1 MYESLN
7 IEQKQIVQSSGNILV
22 TACPGS
28 GKTRTLIHKIA
39 YELDQCKDNSKMI
52 AAITYTNAA
61 ADEIESR
68 IEKMGIK
75 SEQLWTGTIHAF
87 CLEWILRPYAGY
99 CNRLKQGFTVID
111 EYTANKI
118 KEEICRKFNANI
130 YDTNTKANRKG
141 KLLNSNDN
149 NKKAASEYHK
159 FLNENKYIDFDL
171 IMYLSY
177 KILVSY
183 PRICSCMGNI
193 FRMICV
199 DEYQDTQDI
208 AYGILGC
215 IFRASVNKPMAFIVG
230 DVDQAIYGGLGGVA
244 KSKKELEEEFGN
256 IEFEEK
262 TISGCYRSCQT
273 IVDLYSNF
281 QLNQYKISS
290 LGNNKDDRGTIC
302 FNKAIDREEL
312 YNYIAQ
318 IVQENLV
325 KGIAPNQICII
336 APRWEIVIPC
346 ARSLNTA
353 LKDIEFDAPGLS
365 PLGRNHD
372 NIFFKIARLFLT
384 EPSPNMI
391 NTRIRWAK
399 EIIYQLALNYD
410 INFEEDEISP
420 LKLLKLINSIQCTEK
435 EGIEYLKNVFDQLL
449 GKLNIELNRNSSLYE
464 QYSALIEKVMNN
476 QKKEGIS
483 TDIGT
488 YRKIFSKKKGIVI
501 NTCHGVKGEEYETV
515 IAFGLLNG
523 YIPNWKDIY
532 MGEEKK
538 ISASNKLLYVI
549 CSRAKKNLYL
559 IAEKGRFTAQK
570 RPYLVNNELN
580 SVVFDYD
587 DK

>member
-1 MYESLN
+1 MYKSLN
-7 IEQKQIVQSSGNILV
+7 IEQRQIVQSSGNILV

-39 YELDQCKDNSKMI
+39 YELEQCKENNKMI
-52 AAITYTNAA
+52 VAITYTNAA

-68 IEKMGIK
+68 IEKIGIN
-75 SEQLWTGTIHAF
+75 SERLWTGTIHAF

-111 EYTANKI
+111 QYTANKI
-118 KEEICRKFNANI
+118 KEEICRKFNADIYNI
-130 YDTNTKANRKG
+130 NTKVDRKG
-141 KLLNSNDN
+141 NLYNINDN
-149 NKKAASEYHK
+149 DKKAAREYHK
-159 FLNENKYIDFDL
+159 FLNERKYIDFDL

-177 KILVSY
+177 KLLVHY
-183 PRICSCMGNI
+183 PRIASCMGNI
-193 FRMICV
+193 FHMICV

-215 IFRASVNKPMAFIVG
+215 IFGASVNKPMAFIVG

-256 IEFEEK
+256 LEFEEK
-262 TISGCYRSCQT
+262 TISGCYRSCQR
-273 IVDLYSNF
+273 IVDYYSNF
-281 QLNQYKISS
+281 QLNKYKISS

-302 FNKAIDREEL
+302 FNKTIDRANL

-318 IVQENLV
+318 IVQENLD
-325 KGIAPNQICII
+325 KGIAANQICII

-346 ARSLNTA
+346 ARSLNAA

-384 EPSPNMI
+384 EPSPNMF

-399 EIIYQLALNYD
+399 EVIYQLALNYD
-410 INFEEDEISP
+410 INFKEDELSP
-420 LKLLKLINSIQCTEK
+420 LKLLKLINGIQCIEK
-435 EGIEYLKNVFDQLL
+435 EGIEYLKNVFNQLL
-449 GKLNIELNRNSSLYE
+449 EKLNIKLNENLGLCE
-464 QYSALIEKVMNN
+464 QYNALVSKTINN
-476 QKKEGIS
+476 QSKEGVS
-483 TDIGT
+483 TDIET

-515 IAFGLLNG
+515 IALGLLNG

-532 MGEEKK
+532 MGKEQQ
-538 ISASNKLLYVI
+538 ISVSNKLLYVT

-559 IAEKGRFTAQK
+559 IAERGRFTNQK
-570 RPYLVNNELN
+570 RPYSVNNELN

-587 DK
+587 E

>member
-22 TACPGS
+22 TACPGG

-39 YELDQCKDNSKMI
+39 YELDQCKENSKMI
-52 AAITYTNAA
+52 VAITYTNAA

-68 IEKMGIK
+68 IEKMGIN
-75 SEQLWTGTIHAF
+75 SERLWTGTIHAF

-118 KEEICRKFNANI
+118 KEEVCRKFNANI

-159 FLNENKYIDFDL
+159 LLNENRYIDFDL

-183 PRICSCMGNI
+183 PRISSCMGNV
-193 FRMICV
+193 FHMICV

-244 KSKKELEEEFGN
+244 KSKEELEEEFGN
-256 IEFEEK
+256 IVFEEK
-262 TISGCYRSCQT
+262 TISGCYRSCQR
-273 IVDLYSNF
+273 IVDYYSSF
-281 QLNQYKISS
+281 QLNRYKITS

-302 FNKAIDREEL
+302 FNKSINRADV
-312 YNYIAQ
+312 YTYIAQ
-318 IVQENLV
+318 IVQENLK
-325 KGIAPNQICII
+325 KGIAPNQICVI
-336 APRWEIVIPC
+336 APRWEIIIPC
-346 ARSLNTA
+346 ARSLNA
-353 LKDIEFDAPGLS
+353 ILKDVEFDAPGLS

-372 NIFFKIARLFLT
+372 NIFFKMARLCLT
-384 EPSPNMI
+384 EPSPNMF

-399 EIIYQLALNYD
+399 EVIHQLALNYT
-410 INFEEDEISP
+410 ICFQEDELSP
-420 LKLLKLINSIQCTEK
+420 LILLKLINGIQCDEK
-435 EGIEYLKNVFDQLL
+435 SGIEYLKNVFNQLL
-449 GKLNIELNRNSSLYE
+449 KKLN
-464 QYSALIEKVMNN
+464 
-476 QKKEGIS
+476 G
-483 TDIGT
+483 
-488 YRKIFSKKKGIVI
+488 
-501 NTCHGVKGEEYETV
+501 
-515 IAFGLLNG
+515 
-523 YIPNWKDIY
+523 
-532 MGEEKK
+532 
-538 ISASNKLLYVI
+538 
-549 CSRAKKNLYL
+549 
-559 IAEKGRFTAQK
+559 
-570 RPYLVNNELN
+570 
-580 SVVFDYD
+580 
-587 DK
+587 